1 MSVYVKYF
9 QDTDKE
15 SYGLRLAIGVSVVMH
30 IVLLFGMYMA
40 GLSHNK
46 LERPTNAI
54 TVQLG
59 GPNNLQQSGKK
70 RKAPVAGVQKPQKKT
85 TAKKTDAKK
94 KKPPPKKKRRTA
106 PKKNQIGLDTK
117 KKPTKKTPPVVEET
131 AGDDRSFVP
140 DMPTEDKKGPRALG
154 GFGNDGIGVT
164 EAGDG
169 NTEITEEDVE
179 FITYFRS
186 IRAELSNHWVKS
198 GLAGGTTRVKFH
210 IMRDGSVGEVRV
222 IESAGRSFLDGPAQR
237 AVMASDFPPLP
248 QGYRGEKL
256 IVTINFRYEGQ

>member
-1 MSVYVKYF
+1 MSIYVKHF
-9 QDTDKE
+9 QETDKA
-15 SYGLRLAIGVSVVMH
+15 SYGMKFAIGVSLVLH
-30 IVLLFGMYMA
+30 IVFLFGMYMA
-40 GLSHNK
+40 GVSHHR

-54 TVQLG
+54 TVKLG
-59 GPNNLQQSGKK
+59 GPNNLQQSGQK
-70 RKAPVAGVQKPQKKT
+70 RKAPVAGVQKPRNKPV
-85 TAKKTDAKK
+85 AKKTNSTK
-94 KKPPPKKKRRTA
+94 KKPPPKKKKPA
-106 PKKNQIGLDTK
+106 PNKNQIGLDTK
-117 KKPTKKTPPVVEET
+117 KKNTKKTQPQPEEVASDPSDQTPILPPE
-131 AGDDRSFVP
+131 DD
-140 DMPTEDKKGPRALG
+140 KGPRALG

-169 NTEITEEDVE
+169 NAEITEEDVE

-186 IRAELSNHWVKS
+186 IREELSNHWVKT

-210 IMRDGSVGEVRV
+210 IMRDGSVSEVRV
-222 IESAGRSFLDGPAQR
+222 VESAGRSFLDGPAQR